1 MARVKKIVYYD
12 DLLNDEF
19 SGTHIKRKPL
29 GKRFKYIHR
38 NPIWK
43 FFSYATYYLLALPI
57 LWVVSKIG
65 WGVKVAGRKQ
75 LKKLPLGGY
84 FIFCNHTQI
93 GDGFFPQCFI
103 SGLRRNYIISNDDSV
118 SIFGL
123 KNFIM
128 MLGNLPLPDTP
139 EHTKMFMD
147 AVEYHY
153 HRGCAITIFPEAH
166 IWPYSTRIRPFGPQS
181 FTYPAALLAPVVASC
196 VTYEERKIFRF
207 LPPRV
212 VIHVSSPIFPDPAL
226 ALPER
231 AAELQ
236 KAVYNYM
243 VDTASSLENVE
254 YVEYRPREKGKE

>member
-1 MARVKKIVYYD
+1 MARRKKIVYYD

-29 GKRFKYIHR
+29 GNHFKYIHK
-38 NPIWK
+38 NFFWK
-43 FFSYATYYLLALPI
+43 FFSYLIYYALALPI

-65 WGVKVAGRKQ
+65 WGVKVVGRKQ
-75 LKKLPLGGY
+75 LKKLPLKGY

-103 SGLRRNYIISNDDSV
+103 SKLRRNYIISNDDSV
-118 SIFGL
+118 SLFGL
-123 KNFIM
+123 RNFIM

-139 EHTKMFMD
+139 EHTKMFID
-147 AVEYHY
+147 AIEYHY
-153 HRGCAITIFPEAH
+153 KRGCAITIFPEAH
-166 IWPYSTRIRPFGPQS
+166 IWPYSTRIRPFGSAS
-181 FTYPAALLAPVVASC
+181 FTYPAALNAPVVAAC
-196 VTYEERKIFRF
+196 VTYENRKVFRF

-212 VIHVSSPIFPDPAL
+212 VIHISTPIYPNPDL

-231 AAELQ
+231 AIDLQ
-236 KAVYNYM
+236 KSVYNYM

-254 YVEYRPREKGKE
+254 YVEYRPRPKE